1 LLEETMTR
9 TFETTPAVRSQVP
22 LLVGL
27 VSPSGAGK
35 TYSALRLA
43 TGIQRVVG
51 GEIFVADTESR
62 RSLHYADTFK
72 FQFTPFV
79 APFAPLDYLA
89 VIEHCVS
96 KGAKTIILDSMSHE
110 HEGPGGVLEMHER
123 EIERMIKEWGTSREK
138 VQLGA
143 WARPKQDRRRLINSL
158 LQIPCNFILCFRAK
172 RKLKVEPGKP
182 PRELGWMPIA
192 GDEWIYE
199 MTMNCLLMPNAGGVP
214 TWDPAGEGEQDI
226 IKLPE
231 QFKSLMLDKQ
241 AGKPLSEETGQA
253 LAVWAA
259 GDAATATEADYEK
272 ALAAVGSAN
281 SSSELKK
288 TAEAL
293 RSKSWTDEQRAGIA
307 AAIEATKSKIGK
319 AA

>member
-1 LLEETMTR
+1 MTITR
-9 TFETTPAVRSQVP
+9 TFETAPAVRSQVP
-22 LLVGL
+22 LLIGL

-51 GEIFVADTESR
+51 GDIYVADTESR
-62 RSLHYADTFK
+62 RSLHYADKFK

-79 APFAPLDYLA
+79 APFGPLDYLA

-123 EIERMIKEWGTSREK
+123 EIERMMKEWSTGREK

-143 WARPKQDRRRLINSL
+143 WAKPKQERRRLINTL

-172 RKLKVEPGKP
+172 EKLKIERGKEPQ
-182 PRELGWMPIA
+182 ELGFMPIA

-199 MTMNCLLMPNAGGVP
+199 MTMNCLLLPNAGGVP
-214 TWDPAGEGEQDI
+214 TWNPDGQGEQKI
-226 IKLPE
+226 VKLPE
-231 QFKSLMLDKQ
+231 QFKQLMLEKQ
-241 AGKPLSEETGQA
+241 LGKPLSEETGQA

-259 GDAATATEADYEK
+259 GDAAAATTADHEA
-272 ALAAVGSAN
+272 ALAAIRAATAPA
-281 SSSELKK
+281 ELKK
-288 TAEAL
+288 IADGL
-293 RSKSWTDEQRAGIA
+293 RSKAWTDEQRKEIA
-307 AAIEATKSKIGK
+307 AAIEATKATFPSGR